1 MESKVQESSAL
12 KLKAQNAWALEIGAQ
27 ESRAYESGDKGSQAL
42 ETRALESGAPESL
55 GAASLRTTT
64 ARRGPSAR
72 PPRPGY
78 LGVGRVARGGWGA
91 MASVLVL

>member
-1 MESKVQESSAL
+1 MESMVPESLAL
-12 KLKAQNAWALEIGAQ
+12 NLKAQNAWALEIGAQ
-27 ESRAYESGDKGSQAL
+27 ESRAFESGDKESQAL
-42 ETRALESGAPESL
+42 ETRALESGALESL
-55 GAASLRTTT
+55 GAASLGATM

-91 MASVLVL
+91 IASVLVL